1 MGQVC
6 VSVCVRVCLCVSGAV
21 GVKVGTPGFAR
32 IIFDLATAMAMAMAP
47 KPTVN
52 KLSRA

>member
-1 MGQVC
+1 MIFIPIQVC
-6 VSVCVRVCLCVSGAV
+6 VRGWQGWV
-21 GVKVGTPGFAR
+21 PGYAR
-32 IIFDLATAMAMAMAP
+32 IIFDLATAMAP